1 MQDTEEMNAFRLTHL
16 GILFKNVE
24 GESIVVVTTISL
36 FLFKVEQGKNRAK
49 ACYFLLTPNK
59 GD

>member
-1 MQDTEEMNAFRLTHL
+1 
-16 GILFKNVE
+16 
-24 GESIVVVTTISL
+24 L

-59 GD
+59 GDWCATDLTREAPESDRLCLFQLRMPFLGSTL